1 MKSLPGLSGGGLR
14 QNRMMMTPMPPYRAF
29 QTTVFRLVSF
39 PASRCAAELSN
50 SLWKQNRQGV
60 RLAFIAYGTISAA

>member
-1 MKSLPGLSGGGLR
+1 
-14 QNRMMMTPMPPYRAF
+14 MPPYRAF
-29 QTTVFRLVSF
+29 KTTGLWVVSF
-39 PASRCAAELSN
+39 RASRCAAELSN